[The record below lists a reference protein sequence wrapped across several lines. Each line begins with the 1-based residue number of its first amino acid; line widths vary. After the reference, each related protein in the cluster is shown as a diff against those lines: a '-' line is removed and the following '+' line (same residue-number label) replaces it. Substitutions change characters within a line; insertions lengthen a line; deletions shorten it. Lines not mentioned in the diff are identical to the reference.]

1 MSWYTDSGQPG
12 EGFLRE
18 AKITSCTGI
27 ETPAAKFFVIFGS
40 VKNTYTEIKGKEQV
54 QHYPFHYIMHL
65 KWEICYNNMT
75 TTVLQPFVQE
85 YPGEPVPE
93 L

>member
-1 MSWYTDSGQPG
+1 VVRKYNQTLEWWLKCDILPMSWYTDSGQPG

-65 KWEICYNNMT
+65 K
-75 TTVLQPFVQE
+75 
-85 YPGEPVPE
+85 
-93 L
+93 